1 MTLNFEAVAG
11 TVLKGP
17 HLTGTGDI
25 WETWVWLVV
34 WQTGERASGARFDIS
49 TLLMLDGGS
58 AHLQN
63 GELAQ
68 TGQEIVLCSG
78 DVQWQSMLR

>member
-1 MTLNFEAVAG
+1 
-11 TVLKGP
+11 
-17 HLTGTGDI
+17 
-25 WETWVWLVV
+25 
-34 WQTGERASGARFDIS
+34 
-49 TLLMLDGGS
+49 MLDGGS

-78 DVQWQSMLR
+78 DVQWQSILR